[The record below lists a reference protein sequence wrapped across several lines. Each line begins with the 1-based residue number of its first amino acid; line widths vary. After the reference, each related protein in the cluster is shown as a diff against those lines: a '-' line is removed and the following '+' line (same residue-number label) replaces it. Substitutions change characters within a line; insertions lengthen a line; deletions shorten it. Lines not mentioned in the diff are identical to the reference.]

1 MAPTRDLSLAKISV
15 VAWDMRKTRF
25 ALVLVA
31 GLVGCGPRA
40 PEVVSVP
47 TVKPVASAPVAPSVP
62 VVVPKPASLTAW
74 LHVENVLSWAMLFR
88 HGQADDDS
96 AAAPDE
102 DTTKTFFELASVF
115 DFSRPTDGALAVRGK
130 SAYDFVAV
138 LPIRDKDRFL
148 EYLAKDS
155 EVLENKSR
163 YVLKKH
169 KTKAPEVEDDDP
181 SASPTPP
188 VPSKK
193 KKKPAEDDPRDE
205 VSCEIGGTPLVA
217 ICGNERGHAELSPWL
232 RTGPR
237 PEKGDVALELD
248 TATLRKILKDELSSP
263 SPDDEIVDPSSPPDP
278 STKLF
283 EDTFKRWT
291 QNALGFAS
299 ELERITFYA
308 SKKSD
313 DLDVS
318 FTASFSTV
326 ESAWVAPLFA
336 KPVEGSR
343 PELLEKLTEN
353 ASAAVYSQG
362 GGPLSQAISSLGTW
376 NSLPPADAAKAKA
389 VADEVSAISMKPLGA
404 AYGVDLPEVTR
415 ALAAYRGTKDP
426 KKAQKALEKAID
438 GYGVFAASTDVAS
451 AQRLMKETAR
461 LFEVQEQTARSGG
474 SVPSPKAQKKSA
486 GTTFRTAGAALGL
499 PKGAFFLDEIKTVE
513 EGTGKKKTSKRVTAP
528 SMLVVGDGTFTYF
541 LVGLPDD
548 ATFAA
553 RAKEIVTR
561 KPVSGA
567 SKGPYSDRKGLL
579 LGGQLTSLVGAFA
592 SHEMSLRFDETQSE
606 EARKKLADD
615 LEHDVAAPRL
625 VIPFAL
631 TSERR
636 GPGGRVAFD
645 IRGPSKAFASVGE
658 HAFSGIGALALIPLI
673 ALLHSPSTP

>member
-1 MAPTRDLSLAKISV
+1 
-15 VAWDMRKTRF
+15 MRKTRF

-40 PEVVSVP
+40 PEAVSVP
-47 TVKPVASAPVAPSVP
+47 SAKATVTPPVVASGVP

-74 LHVENVLSWAMLFR
+74 LHVENVLSWAMLFGR
-88 HGQADDDS
+88 AQADDDS
-96 AAAPDE
+96 AASPDE

-115 DFSRPTDGALAVRGK
+115 DFSRPADGAVSVHTK

-169 KTKAPEVEDDDP
+169 KAEVAEDEDDDP
-181 SASPTPP
+181 SSAPPSPS
-188 VPSKK
+188 PSKK
-193 KKKPAEDDPRDE
+193 KKPSEDDRQDE

-248 TATLRKILKDELSSP
+248 TGTLRKILKEELSSA
-263 SPDDEIVDPSSPPDP
+263 SKDEVDPSAAPDP
-278 STKLF
+278 SSKAI
-283 EDTFKRWT
+283 EDTFNRWT

-299 ELERITFYA
+299 ELERVSFYA
-308 SKKSD
+308 TKKSD
-313 DLDVS
+313 DLDLS

-326 ESAWVAPLFA
+326 ESVWVSPLFA
-336 KPVEGSR
+336 KPVDGSR

-362 GGPLSQAISSLGTW
+362 GGPLAQAISALGTW

-474 SVPSPKAQKKSA
+474 SVPAPKAQKKSP

-528 SMLVVGDGTFTYF
+528 EMLVVGDGTFTYF

-567 SKGPYSDRKGLL
+567 SKSPYSDRKGLL
-579 LGGQLTSLVGAFA
+579 LGGQFTSLVGAFA
-592 SHEMSLRFDETQSE
+592 SHEVSLSVDETQSE

-615 LEHDVAAPRL
+615 LERDLAAPRL

-631 TSERR
+631 TSERH
-636 GPGGRVAFD
+636 GAGGRVAFD

-658 HAFSGIGALALIPLI
+658 HAFSGIGALALIPLM
-673 ALLHSPSTP
+673 ALLHSSHP